1 MAVAL
6 TLFRANLRFVC
17 TRIRGNKRGAGFRRS
32 AIQFL
37 KGEEEEEG
45 VMEAKQATTTAYG
58 GGGDPFGNT
67 LGSPQSEN
75 GQGMGGSVTDR
86 RTDGRPF
93 GREEEV

>member
-1 MAVAL
+1 
-6 TLFRANLRFVC
+6 
-17 TRIRGNKRGAGFRRS
+17 
-32 AIQFL
+32 
-37 KGEEEEEG
+37 
-45 VMEAKQATTTAYG
+45 MEAKQATTTAYG

-93 GREEEV
+93 GREEEEEEEGDGAKVTGGPLGRRSRGEKRGGRRLAQPD